1 MTDIKELIT
10 ENIATWTSA
19 VSIKSRSGRGS
30 SNKLNLSGIN
40 KLRELILGLGLAGKL
55 TPKNFQLSNDIKE
68 EISDARKNYSI
79 YNNRKLKDYKLGQPL
94 LHEFTIP
101 RGWEWKRVSE
111 LCDLQTGATPSRQ
124 HPEYFGGDNRWLVSG
139 DINKFVIED
148 CEGRITDEGLQKS
161 NCKILPEKTVM
172 IALNGQGKTRAT
184 VALLKVKAACNQS
197 LVGMIPFSND
207 ILDSTFLLYALKYR
221 YFEIRDITGQNQRRG
236 LNMGLV
242 AELSLPLPPIS
253 EQNQIVTKIEEL
265 MSLCD
270 QLEQQSEA
278 SIDAHQLLVEE
289 LLSTLTNSENAQ
301 EFEQNWARIAEHFD
315 LLFTTEHSIEQ
326 LKQTILQLAVM
337 GKLVPQDP
345 TDEPASKLLER
356 IAQEK
361 EQLIKEKA
369 IKKEKTLPA
378 LTEEEKPFELPKGWA
393 LARVGNLVSKLGSGS
408 TPRGGKAAYVES
420 GVPFLR
426 SQNVWNDG
434 VKTDDIAY
442 IPEDTHNSMS
452 NTKVY
457 PNDVLLNITGAS
469 LGRATIFP
477 SELKEANVSQHV
489 TIIRLIEK
497 EMSEFVLLG
506 IHSPMIQKLVWARQV
521 GVAIEG
527 LSKKVLELFEF
538 PIPPLPEQK
547 RIISKV
553 HSLMTLC
560 EQLKANIIAANST
573 QIYLAET
580 IVEKA
585 LGRNP
590 VIKLEEKEEN
600 KAMKIST
607 ELSLGSI
614 TYDKTAI
621 LSPLIGES
629 GADAKSVWR
638 KSGLKLPDF
647 YRQLKSEI
655 TSGFVAKPA
664 KAQFE
669 G

>member
-1 MTDIKELIT
+1 MTDINKLIT
-10 ENIATWTSA
+10 DNLTLWSGAIKKRSATG
-19 VSIKSRSGRGS
+19 KGS
-30 SNKLNLSGIN
+30 SRKIDLIGVN
-40 KLRELILGLGLAGKL
+40 KLRDLILQLAMKGKL
-55 TPKNFQLSNDIKE
+55 VEQNSDDEPASKLLERITKHREQLVSDKVIKKGKKLPELTMQEKQGSLPKGWVYERFGN
-68 EISDARKNYSI
+68 I
-79 YNNRKLKDYKLGQPL
+79 Y
-94 LHEFTIP
+94 
-101 RGWEWKRVSE
+101 E
-111 LCDLQTGATPSRQ
+111 LA
-124 HPEYFGGDNRWLVSG
+124 YGDNLPKPKRTETGEFEVYGSNGVVGTHNRASVSSPC
-139 DINKFVIED
+139 IVI
-148 CEGRITDEGLQKS
+148 GRKGS
-161 NCKILPEKTVM
+161 AG
-172 IALNGQGKTRAT
+172 ALNKSSANGCWVTD
-184 VALLKVKAACNQS
+184 VAYS
-197 LVGMIPFSND
+197 LTPFSNLN
-207 ILDSTFLLYALKYR
+207 LDFVYYQLQTIGLDNLGKG
-221 YFEIRDITGQNQRRG
+221 IKPG
-236 LNMGLV
+236 LNRNEAYLICV
-242 AELSLPLPPIS
+242 ALPPVD
-253 EQNQIVTKIEEL
+253 EQKRIVTKVEEL
-265 MSLCD
+265 MALCD
-270 QLEQQSEA
+270 QLEQQTEA

-301 EFEQNWARIAEHFD
+301 AFEQNWARIAEHFD

-361 EQLIKEKA
+361 AQLIKDKV
-369 IKKEKTLPA
+369 IKKEKALPA
-378 LTEEEKPFELPKGWA
+378 LTDEEKPFDLPTGWA

-434 VKTDDIAY
+434 IKTDDIAY

-477 SELKEANVSQHV
+477 QVLQEANVSQHV

-506 IHSPMIQKLVWARQV
+506 IHSPMIQRLVWDRQV

-553 HSLMTLC
+553 QSLMALC
-560 EQLKANIIAANST
+560 EQLKANIIAANTT
-573 QIYLAET
+573 QVHLAAT
-580 IVEKA
+580 IVDKA
-585 LGRNP
+585 LGRTQ
-590 VIKLEEKEEN
+590 VIKLEEKEE
-600 KAMKIST
+600 KKTMKIST
-607 ELSLGSI
+607 ELSLGSV

-621 LSPLIGES
+621 LAPLIGES
-629 GADAKSVWR
+629 GAEAKSVWS
-638 KSGLKLPDF
+638 KSGLKLPEF

-655 TSGFVAKPA
+655 TAGFVAKPA
-664 KAQFE
+664 KAEFE